1 MVVPMTTDTAA
12 HHVGRPRGSATDATI
27 LQAVLTLI
35 GEVGVAGVTVAEV
48 ARRAGVARATV
59 YLRWP
64 SRAALVGAATKA
76 VAGGKPF
83 ELTGDLER
91 DIRRGATFLETVVGA
106 PYFNAI
112 VPELIRAVLADP
124 QEIAF
129 DALAPNR
136 EGLAAEYWM
145 LAAAQGFD
153 PRIEPHLLFD
163 LLFGTALAHVLA
175 TGAAPTPE
183 DSRQIAEVVIAGLQ
197 HRGD

>member
-1 MVVPMTTDTAA
+1 M
-12 HHVGRPRGSATDATI
+12 H
-27 LQAVLTLI
+27 LI

-64 SRAALVGAATKA
+64 SRAALVGAAAKA
-76 VAGGKPF
+76 AAGGRPF

-91 DIRRGATFLETVVGA
+91 DIRRGAAFLETVVGA

-112 VPELIRAVLADP
+112 LPELIRAVLADP

-136 EGLAAEYWM
+136 EGLATEYRM
-145 LAAAQGFD
+145 LASAQGFD
-153 PRIEPHLLFD
+153 ASIEPQLPFD
-163 LLFGTALAHVLA
+163 LLFGSALAHVFA
-175 TGAAPTPE
+175 TGAAPSPAHSGE
-183 DSRQIAEVVIAGLQ
+183 IADVVIAGLK
-197 HRGD
+197 HRAG